1 MRTGPRVLVTCALA
15 VLAVAAPARAAD
27 TLSVVVDNNS
37 IALGAATTLAAH
49 AETDAG
55 YGGGHIAFKFK
66 PADQD
71 CQPTPDADSG
81 DDASADQPPIVAAG
95 SGVADVGGESIQLDI
110 GYWRV
115 CGWLV
120 DDTTGAT
127 AAVGS
132 TVVQVVPYIG
142 SISISVKRTGR
153 TFQFV
158 LAYSTSAAAHLFAW
172 VQPAAKQCRRSP
184 LQMPKAA
191 VALVPRG
198 GRFVGSDGG
207 LGHSLPMKALAHGR
221 WRVCSWL
228 RSEDVGAV
236 GPVTKTFSVPRQR
249 RRHAGH
255 AAG

>member
-27 TLSVVVDNNS
+27 TLSVFVDNNS

-81 DDASADQPPIVAAG
+81 DDASGDQPPIVAAG
-95 SGVADVGGESIQLDI
+95 AGVADVGGESIQLDI

-158 LAYSTSAAAHLFAW
+158 LAYSTSAAAHQARPVADAQGSGRARPARRALHWQRRRLGPLASDEGARARALAR
-172 VQPAAKQCRRSP
+172 VQ
-184 LQMPKAA
+184 LAA
-191 VALVPRG
+191 VGGRRG
-198 GRFVGSDGG
+198 GRPGD
-207 LGHSLPMKALAHGR
+207 
-221 WRVCSWL
+221 
-228 RSEDVGAV
+228 
-236 GPVTKTFSVPRQR
+236 
-249 RRHAGH
+249 
-255 AAG
+255 

>member
-184 LQMPKAA
+184 FQMPKAA
-191 VALVPRG
+191 VGLVPRG
-198 GRFVGSDGG
+198 GRFIGSDGG

>member
-15 VLAVAAPARAAD
+15 LLALAAPARAAD
-27 TLSVVVDNNS
+27 TLSVFADNNS
-37 IALGAATTLAAH
+37 IALGAATTVAAH

-66 PADQD
+66 PADQE

-95 SGVADVGGESIQLDI
+95 AGVADVGGESIQLDI

-120 DDTTGAT
+120 DDATGAT

-142 SISISVKRTGR
+142 SISISVKRSGR
-153 TFQFV
+153 SYQFV

-172 VQPAAKQCRRSP
+172 VQPAAKQCRRNPS
-184 LQMPKAA
+184 QMPKAA

-198 GRFVGSDGG
+198 GRFIGSDGG
-207 LGHSLPMKALAHGR
+207 LGHSLPAKALAHGR

-228 RSEDVGAV
+228 RSEDVGAI